1 MKKISILLFLSIF
14 SQAIYSQDYKVGD
27 HELLAM
33 PTAYTMPAGNA
44 YFTDYELILLNYS
57 YAISDRTHLGI
68 FTLFPFTIDFIETF
82 SIGVKQNYYQDE
94 NLAAAATLTLTPKN
108 DFLTLGNVISYKF
121 NKASFH
127 LNLNYLK
134 SYSSSENLAEND
146 EILVG
151 IGTKINTSKSIAL
164 IMEYYSSSE
173 ILSFKETGG
182 LINLGLR
189 ISSEYFSS
197 DIGFFRPI
205 QNDMGDDFIAFPFL
219 KFSYY
224 FH

>member
-1 MKKISILLFLSIF
+1 MKKISILLFVSIF
-14 SQAIYSQDYKVGD
+14 SQVIYSQEYKVGD
-27 HELLAM
+27 NELLAM

-68 FTLFPFTIDFIETF
+68 FTLFPFTTDFIETF

-94 NLAAAATLTLTPKN
+94 AFALAATLTFTPKN
-108 DFLTLGNVISYKF
+108 SFLTLGNVLSYKF

-127 LNLNYLK
+127 LNINYLK
-134 SYSSSENLAEND
+134 SYSSLEDFVEND
-146 EILVG
+146 KFLVG
-151 IGTKINTSKSIAL
+151 IGTKINTSERTAFL
-164 IMEYYSSSE
+164 IEYYSSSE
-173 ILSFKETGG
+173 ILSFEETSG
-182 LINLGLR
+182 LINLGMR
-189 ISSEYFSS
+189 ISSEYFST

-205 QNDMGDDFIAFPFL
+205 QMEDDLIGFPFL